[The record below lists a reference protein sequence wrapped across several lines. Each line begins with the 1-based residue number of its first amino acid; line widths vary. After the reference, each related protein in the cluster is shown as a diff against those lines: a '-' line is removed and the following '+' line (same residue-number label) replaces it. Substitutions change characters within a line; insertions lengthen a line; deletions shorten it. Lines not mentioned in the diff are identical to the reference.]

1 MGSQF
6 MKYLVTGGA
15 GFIGS
20 YLADALVARGDSV
33 VLLDNLSTGNH
44 HNIEHLIGQE
54 SVEFYTGSILDAE
67 LVDRLV
73 AGVDHVIHLAAAVG
87 VFTIVNKPLESL
99 RVNLH
104 GTENV
109 LGACDRVGKPVLIAS
124 SSEIYGKNSGGAL
137 NEDSDRVIGSPL
149 KARWSYSEAKAID
162 ESLGYFYYSELGLP
176 VRIVRFFN
184 TVGPRQVGSYGMVVP
199 RFISAALA
207 GEPIEVYGS
216 GEQSRC
222 FCHVVDAVAGLLS
235 LIDNES
241 TVGDVFNIGNNHEIS
256 IRGLAELVISR
267 LNSKSE
273 IVSKSYEDAYGA
285 GFEDMQ
291 RRIPEISKIKA
302 ATGWAPTRSLETI
315 IDDIAATRA
324 AL

>member
-1 MGSQF
+1 
-6 MKYLVTGGA
+6 MKYLITGGA

-20 YLADALVARGDSV
+20 HVADALVARGDSV
-33 VLLDNLSTGNH
+33 VILDNLSTGNH
-44 HNIEHLIGQE
+44 HNIEHLIGKE
-54 SVEFYTGSILDAE
+54 SVEFYSGSILDST

-73 AGVDHVIHLAAAVG
+73 AGVDHVLNLAAAVG
-87 VFTIVNKPLESL
+87 VFNIVDKPLDSL
-99 RVNLH
+99 RINLH

-109 LGACDRVGKPVLIAS
+109 LDACQRSGKPVLIAS
-124 SSEIYGKNSGGAL
+124 SSEIYGKNGGGAL
-137 NEDSDRVIGSPL
+137 HEDSDRIVGSPL
-149 KARWSYSEAKAID
+149 KSRWSYSEAKAID
-162 ESLGYFYYSELGLP
+162 ESLGYFYYSELGVQ

-199 RFISAALA
+199 RFVSAALA

-216 GEQSRC
+216 GDQSRC
-222 FCHVVDAVAGLLS
+222 FCHVADAVAGLLS
-235 LIDNES
+235 VIDSES

-291 RRIPEISKIKA
+291 RRIPDISKIKA

-315 IDDIAATRA
+315 IDDIAASRA

>member
-1 MGSQF
+1 
-6 MKYLVTGGA
+6 MKYLITGGA

-20 YLADALVARGDSV
+20 HVADALVARGDSV
-33 VLLDNLSTGNH
+33 VILDNLSTGNH
-44 HNIEHLIGQE
+44 HNIEHLIGNE
-54 SVEFYTGSILDAE
+54 SVEFYSGSILDSA

-73 AGVDHVIHLAAAVG
+73 SGVDHVLHLAAAVG
-87 VFTIVNKPLESL
+87 VFNFVDKPLDSL
-99 RVNLH
+99 RINLDGPEH
-104 GTENV
+104 V
-109 LGACDRVGKPVLIAS
+109 LDACQRSGKPVLIAS
-124 SSEIYGKNSGGAL
+124 SSEINGKNGGGAL
-137 NEDSDRVIGSPL
+137 HEDSDRIVGSPL
-149 KARWSYSEAKAID
+149 KSRWSYSEAKAID
-162 ESLGYFYYSELGLP
+162 ESLGYFYYSELGVQ

-199 RFISAALA
+199 RFVSAALA

-216 GEQSRC
+216 GDQSRC
-222 FCHVVDAVAGLLS
+222 FCHVADAVAGLLS
-235 LIDNES
+235 VIDSES

-256 IRGLAELVISR
+256 IRGLAELVINR
-267 LNSKSE
+267 VNSQSE

-291 RRIPEISKIKA
+291 RRIPDISKIKA

>member
-1 MGSQF
+1 MR
-6 MKYLVTGGA
+6 YLITGGA

-20 YLADALVARGDSV
+20 HVADALVARGDSV
-33 VLLDNLSTGNH
+33 VILDNLSTGNH
-44 HNIEHLIGQE
+44 HNIEHLIGHE
-54 SVEFYTGSILDAE
+54 FVEFYSGSILDSA

-73 AGVDHVIHLAAAVG
+73 AGVDHVLHLAAAVG
-87 VFTIVNKPLESL
+87 VFNIVDKPLESL
-99 RVNLH
+99 RINLH

-109 LGACDRVGKPVLIAS
+109 LDACQRSGKPVLIAS
-124 SSEIYGKNSGGAL
+124 SSEIYGKNGGGAL
-137 NEDSDRVIGSPL
+137 HEDSDRIVGSPL
-149 KARWSYSEAKAID
+149 KSRWSYSEAKAID
-162 ESLGYFYYSELGLP
+162 ESLGYFYHSELGVQ

-199 RFISAALA
+199 RFVSAALA

-216 GEQSRC
+216 GDQSRC
-222 FCHVVDAVAGLLS
+222 FCHVADAVAGLLS
-235 LIDNES
+235 VIDSDS
-241 TVGDVFNIGNNHEIS
+241 TLGDVFNIGNNHEIS

-291 RRIPEISKIKA
+291 RRIPDISKIKA

>member
-1 MGSQF
+1 
-6 MKYLVTGGA
+6 MKYLITGGA

-20 YLADALVARGDSV
+20 HVADALVARGDSV
-33 VLLDNLSTGNH
+33 VILDNLSTGNH
-44 HNIEHLIGQE
+44 HNIEHLIGHE
-54 SVEFYTGSILDAE
+54 SVEFYSGSILDSA

-73 AGVDHVIHLAAAVG
+73 EGVDHVLHLAAAVG
-87 VFTIVNKPLESL
+87 VFNIVDKPLESL
-99 RVNLH
+99 QINLH

-109 LGACDRVGKPVLIAS
+109 LDACQRSGKPVLIAS
-124 SSEIYGKNSGGAL
+124 SSEIYGKNGGGPL
-137 NEDSDRVIGSPL
+137 HEDSDRIVGSPL
-149 KARWSYSEAKAID
+149 KSRWSYSEAKAID
-162 ESLGYFYYSELGLP
+162 ESLGFFYYSELGVQ

-184 TVGPRQVGSYGMVVP
+184 TVGPRQLGSYGMVVP
-199 RFISAALA
+199 RFVSAALA

-216 GEQSRC
+216 GDQSRC
-222 FCHVVDAVAGLLS
+222 FCHVADAVAGLLS
-235 LIDNES
+235 VIDSES

-273 IVSKSYEDAYGA
+273 IVTKSYEDAYGA

-291 RRIPEISKIKA
+291 RRIPDISKIKA

-315 IDDIAATRA
+315 IDDIAKD
-324 AL
+324 LSDHLN